1 MSLMPSQPVHNKVSV
16 KQLLSLIPDEE
27 LSRLAGQTGVGYWA
41 SVLYGKS
48 MFYLLLY
55 GLADSKKTSLRSLE
69 DIFNSQRFKFLF
81 NLDPDQTTRYNS
93 ISSRLATMDIAF
105 FEEAYKLIFNVF
117 RTHYSENDALGYNI
131 VRVDSTMVAETAN
144 KLEKGMHVGSKTNKK
159 QVKYTICLEDLLPSS
174 VQVFTEQSQ
183 LNEDLTIPTTILKMI
198 DPHPDT
204 VFVFDRGVQSRKAY
218 EDIAQNEYM
227 FATRVKENTRYKVI
241 EELSTAKGT
250 PIGNLSVQADDWV
263 NLYNGD
269 NKKIITP
276 FRLLKTKNEQGKSF
290 LFLSNMKAATAE
302 DIIMIYRKRWDIEV
316 FFRFIKQELNFSH
329 FISTNVNGIKI
340 IVYMTLILSML
351 IHIYKKYNNI
361 GFKTAKR
368 RMKIELDD
376 LLTIFI
382 IQASGGNP
390 NIFFRGP

>member
-1 MSLMPSQPVHNKVSV
+1 MSAKSVHSGVNV
-16 KQLLSLIPDEE
+16 KQLLDLIPDEE
-27 LSRLAGQTGVGYWA
+27 LNRLALNTGVDYWA

-55 GLADSKKTSLRSLE
+55 GLADSDKTSLRSLE

-81 NLDPDQTTRYNS
+81 NLDPNQTTRYNS
-93 ISSRLATMDIAF
+93 ISSRLATMEVSF
-105 FEEAYKLIFNVF
+105 FEEAYKLIYTLF
-117 RTHYSENDALGYNI
+117 RDQFSEKDALAYNI

-144 KLEKGMHVGSKTNKK
+144 KLENGMRVGSKTNKK
-159 QVKYTICLEDLLPSS
+159 QVKYTVCLEDLLPSS

-183 LNEDLTIPTTILKMI
+183 LNEDLTIPATILKMI

-218 EDIAQNEYM
+218 EDITDKQWM
-227 FATRVKENTRYKVI
+227 FVTRVKDNTRYKAV
-241 EELSTAKGT
+241 EELNTVKGSQ
-250 PIGNLSVQADDWV
+250 IGNLFIESDEMVI
-263 NLYNGD
+263 LYNGD
-269 NKKIITP
+269 NKKTATP

-290 LFLSNMKAATAE
+290 LFLSNMKDATAE
-302 DIIMIYRKRWDIEV
+302 DIIVIYRKRWDIEV

-329 FISTNVNGIKI
+329 FISTNVNGIKVV
-340 IVYMTLILSML
+340 VYMTLILSML
-351 IHIYKKYNNI
+351 IHIYKKYNNV

-368 RMKIELDD
+368 RIKIELDD
-376 LLTIFI
+376 LLTILI

-390 NIFFRGP
+390 NIFFGGP

>member
-27 LSRLAGQTGVGYWA
+27 LSRLAGQTGVDYWA

-55 GLADSKKTSLRSLE
+55 GLADSEKTSLRSLE

-204 VFVFDRGVQSRKAY
+204 VFMFDRGVQSRKAY

-227 FATRVKENTRYKVI
+227 FVTRVKENTRYKVI

-250 PIGNLSVQADDWV
+250 QIGNLSVQADDWV

-276 FRLLKTKNEQGKSF
+276 FRLLKIKNEQGKSF